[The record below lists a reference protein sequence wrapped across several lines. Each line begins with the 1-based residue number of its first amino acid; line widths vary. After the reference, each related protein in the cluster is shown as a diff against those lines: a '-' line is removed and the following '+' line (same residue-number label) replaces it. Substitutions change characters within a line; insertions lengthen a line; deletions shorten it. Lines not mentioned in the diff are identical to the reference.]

1 MKTFVNWINSYL
13 RKRKP
18 PMKVENLI
26 DDLKDGVRL
35 LALLEVS
42 LFAFLGVLGVQ
53 YTFRYLYTVIYTVFH
68 CVSTC

>member
-1 MKTFVNWINSYL
+1 
-13 RKRKP
+13 
-18 PMKVENLI
+18 MKVENLI

-68 CVSTC
+68 CVSTF

>member
-1 MKTFVNWINSYL
+1 
-13 RKRKP
+13 
-18 PMKVENLI
+18 MKVENLI

-53 YTFRYLYTVIYTVFH
+53 YTFQYLYTVIYTVFH